1 MYELAIIGGGPAG
14 IAAGIYAARKK
25 LNTILITDSFG
36 GQSVVSDEIQNWI
49 GEPSI
54 SGFELAKKL
63 ENHLRAQTGV
73 TVAEGDRVKEIK
85 KNKEGFS
92 LHTDEGKQYET
103 KMLLIAAGSRRR
115 KLGVP
120 GEEELEGRGVAYC
133 GTCDAPL
140 FEGKNVAVVG
150 GGNSGLE
157 TVLDLAPYAAHIYL
171 IHRNSFLKGDLVTQE
186 KIRALSHVTFLLDSE
201 VTAVSGNKDKMVEG
215 LRYKN
220 SKTGAEKTLAI
231 GGVFVEIGAIPNG
244 DVVKDFA
251 AINDWGQ
258 IIVDH
263 KTQRSSDPAIWA
275 AGDVADGFYKQNNI
289 SVGDAI
295 KAVMNIYDTL
305 RAK

>member
-25 LNTILITDSFG
+25 LDTLLVTDSFG

-54 SGFELAKKL
+54 SGYDLAKKL
-63 ENHLRAQTGV
+63 ENHLRAQKGV
-73 TVAEGDRVKEIK
+73 TVAEGERIAEIK
-85 KNKEGFS
+85 KINGGFS
-92 LHTDEGKQYET
+92 LRTEGGKEFESKT
-103 KMLLIAAGSRRR
+103 LLVAAGSRRR

-120 GEEELEGRGVAYC
+120 GEEEFEGRGVAYC

-140 FEGKNVAVVG
+140 FEGKKVAVVG

-157 TVLDLAPYAAHIYL
+157 TVLDLAPYAEHVYL
-171 IHRNSFLKGDLVTQE
+171 IHRNSELKGDPVTQE
-186 KIRALSHVTFLLDSE
+186 KIRALAKVTLVLDAG
-201 VTAVSGNKDKMVEG
+201 VTAVSGKKAVEAI
-215 LRYKN
+215 RYKN
-220 SKTGAEKTLAI
+220 SKTGAQETLAVE
-231 GGVFVEIGAIPNG
+231 GVFVEIGAVPNG
-244 DVVKDFA
+244 DLVKQFVT
-251 AINDWGQ
+251 INDWGQ
-258 IIVDH
+258 IVVDH
-263 KTQRSSDPAIWA
+263 RTQRSSDAAIWA